1 MKGEQQGL
9 CGFTSPAA
17 KFQLVAVVFVL
28 LFSAMPLVGASP
40 DVFTPSPDASLE
52 GTEVVAGAVRL
63 RIALENWEQTAE
75 SDFERWMGNEN
86 VVAVDPG
93 DVRLAVIV
101 GDQWVTRDNA
111 PYSSSY
117 GVATTGA
124 GDYIF
129 ILRGYWSGVK
139 VGVGRYNTETGS
151 WENERADDRVAGGGA
166 TPQKWLRD
174 GMGPRKLHLRACGRQ
189 LC

>member
-1 MKGEQQGL
+1 VKGEQQSL

-63 RIALENWEQTAE
+63 RIVCESWEQTAE
-75 SDFERWMGNEN
+75 SDFERWMVNEN
-86 VVAVDPG
+86 VVAVDLG
-93 DVRLAVIV
+93 DVRLAVIA

-129 ILRGYWSGVK
+129 ILRGYWSGVNFLRPRA
-139 VGVGRYNTETGS
+139 GVL
-151 WENERADDRVAGGGA
+151 
-166 TPQKWLRD
+166 P
-174 GMGPRKLHLRACGRQ
+174 
-189 LC
+189 